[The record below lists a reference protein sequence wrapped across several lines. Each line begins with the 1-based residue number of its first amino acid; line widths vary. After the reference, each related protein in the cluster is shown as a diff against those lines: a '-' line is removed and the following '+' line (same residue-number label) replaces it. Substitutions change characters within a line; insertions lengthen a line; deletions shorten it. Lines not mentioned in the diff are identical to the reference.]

1 MSLKKEVKFLSKN
14 RSHVFLVPV
23 GIVLH
28 ETATLGATAEN
39 EFNFFNTADRG
50 ASAHGFVD
58 WNGYIQTI
66 PYYEVAW
73 HAGYTA
79 NHKYIGIE
87 MCHANNEDDFK
98 KVWNNT
104 VEIVVDLINKCG
116 FSINELTTHNDVSL
130 RWGETD
136 HTDPIGYF
144 KKFGKTFEDFKNDVI
159 ARINGG
165 LNMTQYEELKSIISK
180 QEKEIAA
187 LKAKLDKVDTYI
199 YNYIDDNMPDWAKPT
214 IKKLADKG
222 VLVGDDNGL
231 NLNKMMMRILVI
243 LDRIGIFG
251 E

>member
-1 MSLKKEVKFLSKN
+1 MVKKEVKLLSKN
-14 RSHVFLVPV
+14 RSHELLVPI

-28 ETATLGATAEN
+28 ETATPGATAEN
-39 EFNFFNTADRG
+39 EFSYFNTGNRG

-66 PYYEVAW
+66 PYDEVAW

-87 MCHANNEDDFK
+87 MCHATNKADFD
-98 KVWNNT
+98 KVWDNT

-116 FSINELTTHNDVSL
+116 FLINELTTHNEVSL

-159 ARINGG
+159 AQINGG
-165 LNMTQYEELKSIISK
+165 LNMTQYKELKDEI
-180 QEKEIAA
+180 EKIREQ
-187 LKAKLDKVDTYI
+187 LSTYK
-199 YNYIDDNMPDWAKPT
+199 YMDES
-214 IKKLADKG
+214 IKKISPDAFEALQAAIKKG
-222 VLVGDDNGL
+222 AIAYGENGFTPGL
-231 NLNKMMMRILVI
+231 TKDMIRMIIYMYRAEVFN
-243 LDRIGIFG
+243 
-251 E
+251 

>member
-1 MSLKKEVKFLSKN
+1 MVKKEVKLLSKN
-14 RSHVFLVPV
+14 RSYELLVPI

-28 ETATLGATAEN
+28 ETATPGATAQN
-39 EFNFFNTADRG
+39 EFLYFNGGDRG

-66 PYYEVAW
+66 PYDEVAW

-87 MCHANNEDDFK
+87 MCHATNKADFD
-98 KVWNNT
+98 KVWDNT

-116 FSINELTTHNDVSL
+116 FSIKELTTHNAVSL

-159 ARINGG
+159 AHMNGG
-165 LNMTQYEELKSIISK
+165 LTMTQYEELKDEI
-180 QEKEIAA
+180 EKIREQ
-187 LKAKLDKVDTYI
+187 LSTYK
-199 YNYIDDNMPDWAKPT
+199 YIDES
-214 IKKLADKG
+214 IKKISPDAFEALQAAIKKG
-222 VLVGDDNGL
+222 AIAYGENGFTPGL
-231 NLNKMMMRILVI
+231 TKDMIRMIIYMYRAEVFN
-243 LDRIGIFG
+243 
-251 E
+251 

>member
-1 MSLKKEVKFLSKN
+1 MVKKEVKLLSKN
-14 RSHVFLVPV
+14 RSYELLVPI

-28 ETATLGATAEN
+28 ETATPGATAQN
-39 EFNFFNTADRG
+39 EFLYFNGGDRG

-66 PYYEVAW
+66 PYDEVAW

-87 MCHANNEDDFK
+87 MCHATNKADFD
-98 KVWNNT
+98 KVWDNT

-116 FSINELTTHNDVSL
+116 FSINELTTHNEVSL

-159 ARINGG
+159 AHMNGG
-165 LNMTQYEELKSIISK
+165 LNMTQYEELKDEI
-180 QEKEIAA
+180 EKIREQ
-187 LKAKLDKVDTYI
+187 LSTYK
-199 YNYIDDNMPDWAKPT
+199 YMDES
-214 IKKLADKG
+214 IKKISPDAFEALQAAVKKG
-222 VLVGDDNGL
+222 AIAYGENGFTPGL
-231 NLNKMMMRILVI
+231 TKDMIRMIIYMYRAEVFN
-243 LDRIGIFG
+243 
-251 E
+251 